1 MRLNKCPLLVGNI
14 TFSTQ
19 AGDIFLLCSEG
30 LYNVVSKEET
40 RAVPL
45 ELPVD
50 QAVDSLIEKAL
61 RNGSDDNV
69 SVILVNG
76 ELSKATPKNCT
87 REGV

>member
-61 RNGSDDNV
+61 
-69 SVILVNG
+69 
-76 ELSKATPKNCT
+76 
-87 REGV
+87 

>member
-1 MRLNKCPLLVGNI
+1 VGNI

-69 SVILVNG
+69 SVILVKG